1 MEEPLIYGFN
11 QNVCGAVWKENIKLI
26 SLCVK
31 SIFKMN
37 LEDIVKIEH
46 DLFRPI
52 QNYCILKKD
61 QIKLFYEQLID
72 VDSNL
77 DNLMLAD

>member
-1 MEEPLIYGFN
+1 
-11 QNVCGAVWKENIKLI
+11 
-26 SLCVK
+26 
-31 SIFKMN
+31 MN
-37 LEDIVKIEH
+37 LENIVKIEH